1 MRVSTIGRTLFC
13 LIFLH
18 DSLSASAGIDWSR
31 YDDGPVFFLGW
42 ETSFYFAIGAAILY
56 GLSWLLSENNKDEK
70 GNLNDDVGCLVSII
84 NVAMIIC
91 AICSYYLLIPLLI
104 IYTLI
109 KSTKK

>member
-18 DSLSASAGIDWSR
+18 DSLNASAGIDWSR

-56 GLSWLLSENNKDEK
+56 GLSWLLSENDKDEK
-70 GNLNDDVGCLVSII
+70 GNLNDDVGCIVGII

-91 AICSYYLLIPLLI
+91 VICSYYLLIPLLI

>member
-18 DSLSASAGIDWSR
+18 DSLNASAGIDWSR

-70 GNLNDDVGCLVSII
+70 CRYDNLC
-84 NVAMIIC
+84 
-91 AICSYYLLIPLLI
+91 YLLILSTYPSSHN
-104 IYTLI
+104 IYFD
-109 KSTKK
+109 KKY